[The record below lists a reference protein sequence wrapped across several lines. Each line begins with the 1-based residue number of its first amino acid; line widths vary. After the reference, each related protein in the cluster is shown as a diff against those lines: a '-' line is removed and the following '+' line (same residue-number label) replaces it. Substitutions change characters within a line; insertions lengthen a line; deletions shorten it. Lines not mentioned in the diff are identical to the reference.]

1 MDICIVPVSIG
12 ELYDKYSI
20 LEIKKE
26 RITDNAKLI
35 SINKEIFYLQPFID
49 RYNLSDELTNEIKAI
64 NLCLWQIED
73 AIREKEKRQEFDDDF
88 IQLARSVYIK
98 NDQRSII
105 KNKIN
110 TYLSSEIKDIK
121 SYV

>member
-35 SINKEIFYLQPFID
+35 SINKEILYLQPFID
-49 RYNLSDELTNEIKAI
+49 RYNLSDELTNEIKTI
-64 NLCLWQIED
+64 NLCLWNIED

>member
-1 MDICIVPVSIG
+1 MDICIIPVSIG

-20 LEIKKE
+20 LEIKKDH
-26 RITDNAKLI
+26 ITDNDKLI
-35 SINKEIFYLQPFID
+35 SINKEILYLQPFID
-49 RYNLSDELTNEIKAI
+49 RYKLSDELTNEIKSI

>member
-20 LEIKKE
+20 LEIKKDH
-26 RITDNAKLI
+26 IKDNDKLI

-49 RYNLSDELTNEIKAI
+49 RYNLSDELRKEMKSI
-64 NLCLWQIED
+64 NLCLWNIED